1 MTFYKDG
8 YLIVRGLLDTNNAL
22 DLGAHLKKREILN
35 QGVDGDEQAPLSTS
49 FYSDS
54 ISSAKQRELL
64 STIEKHTGLE
74 LFKTYNYARIY
85 KKGSILR
92 IHRDRAACEISL
104 TMDLGG
110 DVWDVF
116 LLDRNEN
123 PVRVQLNPGDALIYR
138 GCEIHHWRAKFEGEE
153 HIQVFMHYVDKFGP
167 YAWAKDDIKKQP

>member
-8 YLIVRGLLDTNNAL
+8 YLIVRGLLDTKDAL
-22 DLGAHLKKREILN
+22 DLGAHLKKRESLN
-35 QGVDGDEQAPLSTS
+35 QGMKDDKQAPLSTS

-54 ISSAKQRELL
+54 ISSAKQMELL
-64 STIEKHTGLE
+64 SKIEKHIGLE

-92 IHRDRAACEISL
+92 IHRDREACEISL

-110 DVWDVF
+110 DKWDVW

-123 PVRVQLNPGDALIYR
+123 PIKVQLNPGDVLIYR
-138 GCEIHHWRAKFEGEE
+138 GCEIWHWRSKFEGEE
-153 HIQVFMHYVDKFGP
+153 HIQVFMHYVDKYGP
-167 YAWAKDDIKKQP
+167 YAWAKDDKRENK